1 MSANAATFSPAS
13 QVVARQTDF
22 FTDRHVL
29 VAGELDDLY
38 PVELAK
44 VAASVR
50 VFTTHYG
57 QHTALSRSSRISSHF
72 GAELCAED
80 AKGVDMI
87 LLYWP
92 KAKAEA
98 EYLLAMLLAR
108 CGKDTEICIVGENRS
123 GVRSAE
129 KMFAAYGPI
138 NKYDSAR
145 RCSFFWGRCQN
156 EAPAFQLDDW
166 FRSYPLT
173 IGEQTL
179 TIRSLPGV
187 FSHGEFDQGSLLLI
201 ENLPAL
207 SGRVLDFGCG
217 AGVIGAVLKAR
228 YPEIMLDLADVS
240 ALAIASARETFRE
253 NHLEGHFVATDVYSS
268 LPESYDFLI
277 SNPPFHAGLKTFY
290 AATEQFIE
298 QAPAHLNEGGELVI
312 VANNF
317 LQYPPLLERCL
328 GGYNIRAKNNK
339 FSIYHA
345 KK

>member
-1 MSANAATFSPAS
+1 MSSNAATFSAAS
-13 QVVARQTDF
+13 QVVARQSDF
-22 FTDRHVL
+22 FIDRHVL

-44 VAASVR
+44 VAAQVQ

-57 QHTALSRSSRISSHF
+57 QHLALNRFDSISSHF
-72 GAELCAED
+72 GAELSAD
-80 AKGVDMI
+80 DVKDIDMV

-98 EYLLAMLLAR
+98 NYLMAMLMSL

-129 KMFAAYGPI
+129 KMFTPYGPL

-145 RCSFFWGRCQN
+145 RCSFYWGRCQ
-156 EAPAFQLDDW
+156 ETAPAFNLNDW

-173 IGEQTL
+173 VGEHTL

-187 FSHGEFDQGSLLLI
+187 FSHGEFDQGSRLLI
-201 ENLPAL
+201 DNLPDL
-207 SGRVLDFGCG
+207 TGRVLDFGCG
-217 AGVIGAVLKAR
+217 AGVIGAVLKTR
-228 YPEIMLDLADVS
+228 YPDIQIDLADVS

-253 NHLEGHFVATDVYSS
+253 NHLEGHFVATDVYAA
-268 LPESYDFLI
+268 LPDQYDFLI

-298 QAPAHLNEGGELVI
+298 QSPAHLTSQGELVI

-317 LQYPPLLERCL
+317 LQYPPLLERTL
-328 GGYNIRAKNNK
+328 GNVDIRAKNNK